1 MESKKK
7 IEIIESQL
15 RHIYAQIVWSHKIQE
30 KQADIYRKRQN
41 RCEVMRIVTSSLT
54 SSGIIAS
61 ILVDSELVKIITAI
75 ISFITL
81 FINSYLKSYDLATL
95 ASEHKNSALELLDLR
110 NRLSS
115 TLTDIKIDD
124 LQLEDIKEIR
134 DGYINEIEGVY
145 KNCRD
150 ASNKAVEKARIS
162 LTKIQ
167 DNTFS
172 DEEINSYL
180 PVYTRKE
187 ETDESK

>member
-1 MESKKK
+1 
-7 IEIIESQL
+7 
-15 RHIYAQIVWSHKIQE
+15 
-30 KQADIYRKRQN
+30 
-41 RCEVMRIVTSSLT
+41 MRIVTSSLT

-124 LQLEDIKEIR
+124 FQLEDIKEIR
-134 DGYINEIEGVY
+134 DKYINEIEGVY

-180 PVYTRKE
+180 PLYTRKE
-187 ETDESK
+187 ESDESK